1 MISSLLVKNGIIVTM
16 NKTREI
22 VQGDIYIEDGKI
34 VELGQTRNEADE
46 IIDARGKVIIPGLV
60 QPHIHLCQTL
70 FRGQS
75 DDKELLDWLKQNI
88 WPLEGA
94 HDEKSI
100 YISALLGLAELIKS
114 GTTSIVDMATV
125 HHTNWV
131 IKAIAESGIRALVG
145 KAMMDFGSEVPQT
158 LQETTKESLE
168 QSVNLLEKWHGYND
182 GLIQYAFA
190 PRFIISCSEGLL
202 KEVGR
207 LAKYYNVKIH
217 THSSENQSECK
228 LVEELFGMR
237 NVKCFEKLGLIGPN
251 LILAHCIWLDEE
263 EMNIL
268 ASSQTNVVHCPSSNL
283 KLASGIAKV
292 PDMLAKGCQVS
303 IAADSAAC
311 NNNLDPWM
319 EMRIAALIQKPLHG
333 PTAMPAWKV
342 FELATLGGAKVMG
355 RENEIGSLE
364 VGKKADLVV
373 LDLKDFHVIPQSNTN
388 IYSRLVYEAKSSDV
402 ETTIVNGKVLMQNR
416 KLMTIDAERLK
427 SQVEIEIK
435 RVAQRANVL
444 A

>member
-1 MISSLLVKNGIIVTM
+1 MSLLIKDATIVTM
-16 NKTREI
+16 NENREI
-22 VQGDIYIEDGKI
+22 IQGNIYIEGSEI
-34 VELGQTRNEADE
+34 VEIGQTRNEADE
-46 IIDARGKVIIPGLV
+46 IIDAQGKVVIPGLI

-75 DDKELLDWLKQNI
+75 DDKELLEWLKQKI

-100 YISALLGLAELIKS
+100 YVSALLGLAELIKS

-125 HHTNWV
+125 HHTDWL
-131 IKAIAESGIRALVG
+131 IKAIAESGIRALTG

-168 QSVNLLEKWHGYND
+168 ESVKLLEKWHGYND

-190 PRFIISCSEGLL
+190 PRFVISCTEGLL

-207 LAKYYNVKIH
+207 LAKSYNVKIH
-217 THSSENQSECK
+217 THSSENQSECE
-228 LVEELFGMR
+228 LVEELFGTR
-237 NVKCFEKLGLIGPN
+237 NVKCFEKLGLTGPN
-251 LILAHCIWLDEE
+251 LILAHCIWLNEE
-263 EMNIL
+263 EMDIL
-268 ASSQTNVVHCPSSNL
+268 ASSQTKVVHCPSSNL

-292 PDMLAKGCQVS
+292 PDMLAKGCHVS
-303 IAADSAAC
+303 IASDSAAC

-319 EMRIAALIQKPLHG
+319 EMRLTALIHKPFYG
-333 PTAMPAWKV
+333 PTVMSAWKV
-342 FELATLGGAKVMG
+342 FELATMGGAKVMG
-355 RENEIGSLE
+355 QENRIGSLE
-364 VGKKADLVV
+364 VGKKADLAV
-373 LDLKDFHVIPQSNTN
+373 LNLKDFHVLPQSNIN

-402 ETTIVNGKVLMQNR
+402 ETTIVNGKVLMLKK
-416 KLMTIDAERLK
+416 KLMTIDEEDLK

-435 RVAQRANVL
+435 RNAQRAKVL